1 MEISPSPTILM
12 EVYIDRIFCNGCG
25 KCVDLCSMGVFK
37 IVNKKA
43 EAARAQ
49 VCIGCFK
56 CRDFCPTHAIAPRWV
71 MRVS

>member
-1 MEISPSPTILM
+1 M

-37 IVNKKA
+37 MNRNKA
-43 EAARAQ
+43 EPTFAYLCVA
-49 VCIGCFK
+49 CFL
-56 CRDFCPTHAIAPRWV
+56 CRDFCPTKAIQPRWI

>member
-1 MEISPSPTILM
+1 
-12 EVYIDRIFCNGCG
+12 
-25 KCVDLCSMGVFK
+25 MGVFK